1 MIKVTIELLPHGF
14 ERNKSTLGIMEIFNK
29 GTGTGVS
36 GHYGFRI
43 FRKGS
48 KTIWKS
54 GDVEG
59 FPRKRLLSWDL
70 LYRCLH
76 SILQERNE

>member
-1 MIKVTIELLPHGF
+1 MIRITVELLPFGL
-14 ERNKSTLGIMEIFNK
+14 ESNKKILGIMEIWNK
-29 GTGTGVS
+29 VTGTTFS
-36 GHYGFRI
+36 GNYGFRI

-48 KTIWKS
+48 KTVWKS
-54 GDVEG
+54 GDIEG

-76 SILQERNE
+76 SILQERNN